1 MLKKIT
7 AIAIL
12 LLTASCAMAQFPI
25 PSRHDPVDSLSQI
38 PVSSLEGYVVYN
50 RQDSS
55 LYLSTGTQWL
65 MIPDTSAIL
74 SFIITEDDGAPIDTV
89 RILSFN
95 PGQISTSGDTAFV
108 DIGVE
113 VDKNYVAVA
122 TQPSLNFIE
131 GANITLTIVED
142 APDNVV
148 DITIASTGGASVSE
162 GTYID
167 VVGSVVSVDP
177 TEFTTMTFFDGS
189 ANQET
194 WTFDLLAGDFDITFY
209 AGILAVESANIL
221 IDNNKG
227 LYFLDNLGAN
237 DGTLIGRAGDNDVQI
252 NINAGNFEVVT
263 GDGVIDFRSGASIR
277 HHFDTATSGTSY
289 LKTPVALGK
298 TTVSSGIEFDLVGD
312 MDASGTIDAAT
323 DVQIG
328 SVSVVNAIA
337 NTGGGLSLTSSKA
350 ANTITFNTLAAADFD
365 LAAGVISI
373 DDATWAK
380 DSEVPADISA
390 APFVTTSATGLLSNE
405 TVTNEGKDVSADL
418 EEETH
423 GGEHEFGA
431 GDEIDVTDLSGE
443 LSDPQKVS
451 VSKNSAVAVGARN
464 TINFIEGANIT
475 LTIADDPG
483 GSEIDVTIES
493 SGGASV
499 SEGAYIDVAGSV
511 VSVDPTEF
519 NTMTFFDGTAS
530 SETWSFDLLSGDF
543 SIEFA
548 AGFLNFNSVEFL
560 LDNGSGILWKD
571 NLGANDD
578 SYIVR
583 AADNDIQLNNASG
596 NFELVT
602 ADGVIDFRSG
612 ASIRHHFDTE
622 ASGTSY
628 LKAPLA
634 VGKSTVSAGIELDL
648 AGDMDLTGTLDA
660 ATDVKI
666 NGTSVFNATTQTGGG
681 YSPVNG
687 TAGNTITFSTFSTGD
702 FSLSGGLFTIDDS
715 KWAKDSEIPADLSAV
730 AFVTTSATALLSNET
745 VTNAGTDVSADL
757 EEETH
762 GSEHQD
768 GAADEISV
776 ADLSGELAD
785 PQKTTV
791 RKNSGANTGSQPRL
805 NFIEGGNVTLTIA
818 EDIPNSE
825 IDITIASS
833 GGASVSE
840 GSYIDVVGS
849 VVSVDPTEFGTMTFF
864 DGTSGS
870 IDWTLDLSSGDMN
883 INFGPNRITFE
894 AAELVL
900 ENGRAVLFLDQFN
913 IDDDSYLVRAGDNDI
928 QMNNANGN
936 FEWITSAGT
945 FDFRDGATVR
955 HRINMASGGTSYLQA
970 PVAIGKTSVTAG
982 VELDLSGDFDASG
995 YINSDTDI
1003 RIGGSSIDLRAVPFV
1018 TTSASSLLSGE
1029 TVTNAGTDVSADLE
1043 EESHVSEH
1051 QLGGADELDVE
1062 GLSGWL
1068 ADPQKSTVRKNSGA
1082 DVGSRTRLNFI
1093 EGTNISITATDDSF
1107 SDEIDITI
1115 TASGGAP
1122 TAGNYID
1129 VVGTQVSFDP
1139 TELGDHT
1146 VGDNSEALL
1155 SITYNPS
1162 GTGNPVIAFADDETR
1177 ITAGEQ
1183 YLFGDV
1189 FVQGTTADL
1198 LIVDTSVSTN
1208 APRLY
1213 FRNEPA
1219 TGGTNN
1225 MALGS
1230 FIFQG
1235 NNDTSPTPV
1244 LTDFGGIYVTAPEV
1258 TANDI
1263 SANIRFAVYM
1273 DGTERNILNL
1283 YGHNGTLNQGT
1294 IEFNDES
1301 QDIDFIVNTSGAQS
1315 LTIWGDDGDISI
1327 GTTSSAGKLHV
1338 YETAGS
1344 SNIILESS
1352 DTSPVAGDDLGQ
1364 LDYYN
1369 NASGGGVVG
1378 RLLTEAENS
1387 WGGGNTDA
1395 RFTIWTKENAT
1406 LTEQFRIASNGDV
1419 SGRHGTYHTS
1429 SDSTLKKNIRKIENA
1444 LEIVGAMDGVF
1455 YEWKD
1460 GRQPGEQSGVIAQ
1473 QVELAIPSAV
1483 FTQANGIKNV
1493 EYDELI
1499 GALISAVNELN
1510 AKVEKMEAMQK

>member
-1 MLKKIT
+1 MILSLAIFF
-7 AIAIL
+7 AIAG
-12 LLTASCAMAQFPI
+12 TACAQFPT
-25 PSRHDPVDSLSQI
+25 PSRHTPVDSLSQI
-38 PVSSLEGYVVYN
+38 PVSSQDGTVVYN
-50 RQDSS
+50 RQDST
-55 LYLSTGTQWL
+55 LYYSTGTQWL
-65 MIPDTSAIL
+65 KIPDSLDVAQ
-74 SFIITEDDGAPIDTV
+74 IIVTEDDGSPVDTV
-89 RILSFN
+89 STLLFN
-95 PGQISTSGDTAFV
+95 AGQVTFSNDSAFI

-113 VDKNYVAVA
+113 VQKNYVTVA
-122 TQPSLNFIE
+122 TQPRLNFIE
-131 GANITLTIVED
+131 GSNITLTVTED
-142 APDNVV
+142 APDNTI
-148 DITIASTGGASVSE
+148 DIEIASTGGASVSE

-167 VVGSVVSVDP
+167 VVGSTVSVDP
-177 TEFTTMTFFDGS
+177 TEFTTMSIFDGS

-194 WTFDLLAGDFDITFY
+194 WTFDLLAGDFDFTFY
-209 AGILAVESANIL
+209 AGIFAVESANIL

-263 GDGVIDFRSGASIR
+263 GDGVVDFRSGASIR

-289 LKTPVALGK
+289 LKAPVAIGK
-298 TTVSSGIEFDLVGD
+298 TSVTSGIELDLSGD
-312 MDASGTIDAAT
+312 MDLTGTLDAAT

-328 SVSVVNAIA
+328 GTSVVNAIA
-337 NTGGGLSLTSSKA
+337 NTGGGLSLTDNKTG
-350 ANTITFNTLAAADFD
+350 NTITFNTLAAADFD
-365 LAAGVISI
+365 LAGGIISI
-373 DDATWAK
+373 DATKWA
-380 DSEVPADISA
+380 ELTDIPDDLSA
-390 APFVTTSATGLLSNE
+390 VPFVTTSASALLSNE
-405 TVTNEGKDVSADL
+405 TVTNAGTDVSADL
-418 EEETH
+418 EEESH
-423 GGEHEFGA
+423 GGEHEFGG
-431 GDEIDVTDLSGE
+431 GDEMDVTGLSGE

-464 TINFIEGANIT
+464 TVNFIEGSNIT

-483 GSEIDVTIES
+483 GSEIDVTIAA
-493 SGGASV
+493 SGGTV
-499 SEGAYIDVAGSV
+499 TEGNYIDVAGSQ

-519 NTMTFFDGTAS
+519 NTMTIFDGTAS
-530 SETWSFDLLSGDF
+530 SETWTFDLLAGDF

-548 AGFLNFNSVEFL
+548 SGFLNFNSVEFL

-602 ADGVIDFRSG
+602 ADGVVDFRSG

-622 ASGTSY
+622 AAGTSY
-628 LKAPLA
+628 IKAPLA

-660 ATDVKI
+660 ATDVQI
-666 NGTSVFNATTQTGGG
+666 GGTSVFNATTQTGGG

-687 TAGNTITFSTFSTGD
+687 TAGNTITFNTFSTSD
-702 FSLSGGLFTIDDS
+702 FNASGGLFTIDGT
-715 KWAKDSEIPADLSAV
+715 KWAELVDIPDDLSAV
-730 AFVTTSATALLSNET
+730 PFVTTSASALLSNET
-745 VTNAGTDVSADL
+745 VVSDP

-762 GSEHQD
+762 ASEHED
-768 GAADEISV
+768 AGADEISV
-776 ADLSGELAD
+776 AGLSGELAD

-791 RKNSGANTGSQPRL
+791 RKNSGANVGSQPRL
-805 NFIEGGNVTLTIA
+805 NFIEGSNVTLTVT
-818 EDIPNSE
+818 EDVPNSE
-825 IDITIASS
+825 IDVTIAST
-833 GGASVSE
+833 GGASVTE
-840 GSYIDVVGS
+840 GNYIDVVGS
-849 VVSVDPTEFGTMTFF
+849 QVSVDPTEFGTMTFF

-870 IDWTLDLSSGDMN
+870 IDWTFDLSSGDMN
-883 INFGPNRITFE
+883 VNFGPNRITFE

-900 ENGRAVLFLDQFN
+900 ENGRAVLFLDQFD

-955 HRINMASGGTSYLQA
+955 HRINMASGGTSYMQA
-970 PVAIGKTSVTAG
+970 PLAIGKTSVTAG

-995 YINSDTDI
+995 YVNSDTDI
-1003 RIGGSSIDLRAVPFV
+1003 RVAGSSIDLRAVPFV
-1018 TTSASSLLSGE
+1018 TTSASALLSGE
-1029 TVTNAGTDVSADLE
+1029 TVTHAGTNVAADLE
-1043 EESHVSEH
+1043 EETHVSEH

-1093 EGTNISITATDDSF
+1093 EGSGVTLTITDDSF
-1107 SDEIDITI
+1107 SDEVDITI
-1115 TASGGAP
+1115 AASGGAP
-1122 TAGNYID
+1122 VAGNYID
-1129 VVGTQVSFDP
+1129 VSGSTVHFDP

-1162 GTGNPVIAFADDETR
+1162 GTGNPVIAFADNETR
-1177 ITAGEQ
+1177 ITAAEQ
-1183 YLFGDV
+1183 YFFGDV

-1198 LIVDTSVSTN
+1198 LIVDTSVATN

-1230 FIFQG
+1230 LIFQG

-1244 LTDFGGIYVTAPEV
+1244 LTDFGGIYITAPEV
-1258 TANDI
+1258 TAGDI

-1301 QDIDFIVNTSGAQS
+1301 QDVDFIVNTSGAQS
-1315 LTIWGDDGDISI
+1315 LTIWGDDGDVSI
-1327 GTTSSAGKLHV
+1327 GSTNSAGKLHI
-1338 YETAGS
+1338 YEAAGS

-1395 RFTIWTKENAT
+1395 RFTIHTKENAT
-1406 LTEQFRIASNGDV
+1406 LTEQFRIASNGDI
-1419 SGRHGTYHTS
+1419 SGRHGTYHIS
-1429 SDSTLKKNIRKIENA
+1429 SDKRLKKNIKSIKNA
-1444 LEIVGAMDGVF
+1444 LELVSGMDGKF
-1455 YEWKD
+1455 FEWRDEIRPK
-1460 GRQPGEQSGVIAQ
+1460 GIQTGLLAQ
-1473 QVELAIPSAV
+1473 DVQKVVPSAV
-1483 FTQANGIKNV
+1483 FTQPGDGILNV
-1493 EYDELI
+1493 EYEELTGI
-1499 GALISAVNELN
+1499 LVNAIKELN
-1510 AKVEKMEAMQK
+1510 EKNKKLERRLEKLEKVKN